1 MDPLV
6 TLVIPTLNGSD
17 YIRET
22 VSSAL
27 SQDYANLDILI
38 SDNGSRDETL
48 ELVRSVTKGDA
59 RVRFRR
65 NEATVPIYTHFNQC
79 VDAARG
85 EFLTILDDDD
95 TISPN
100 FISSTVRVAS
110 QFPDVNVVVPR
121 NIIVDANGIVTREL
135 ATPDETV
142 LDGVEFVCH
151 WVYGR
156 TPDYFASVGTVL
168 SRTATVRHFGGYQAF
183 VRGRNID
190 NLIFLQCAISG
201 SGRIGFAHDAV
212 FRWRVYERSYAA
224 SPPLGQLASA
234 SKGFV
239 KHLQRDPRTVA
250 ALGRLPEEQRQEIV
264 YGVERMAAFELL
276 HISKFFETSFTR
288 KKLRDIFIFPIHPL
302 YYRTILGHYRNRLL
316 ERLRLRRADG
326 PRADE
331 A

>member
-1 MDPLV
+1 MYPLV
-6 TLVIPTLNGSD
+6 TLVVPTLNGSD
-17 YIRET
+17 YILET

-27 SQDYANLDILI
+27 AQDYPNLDILI

-48 ELVRSVTKGDA
+48 ELVKSVTKGDS

-85 EFLTILDDDD
+85 EFLTVLDDDD
-95 TISPN
+95 SISPT
-100 FISSTVRVAS
+100 FISSTVRVAL

-121 NIIVDANGIVTREL
+121 NIVVDDNGLVTREL

-151 WVYGR
+151 WLYGR
-156 TPDYFASVGTVL
+156 APAYFASVGTVL
-168 SRTATVRHFGGYQAF
+168 SRTAMVRHFGGYQAF
-183 VRGRNID
+183 MRGRNID
-190 NLIFLQCAISG
+190 NLLFLQCAI

-212 FRWRVYERSYAA
+212 FRWRVYERSYSA

-239 KHLQRDPRTVA
+239 KHMQRDPRTVA
-250 ALGRLPEEQRQEIV
+250 ALAKVPRERREEIV
-264 YGVERMAAFELL
+264 YGVRQMAALELL
-276 HISKFFETSFTR
+276 ACSKFYETRSTR
-288 KKLRDIFIFPIHPL
+288 ERLQNLFIFPIHSL
-302 YYRTILGHYRNRLL
+302 YYRNVLGHYRNRLL
-316 ERLRLRRADG
+316 ARLRVRRTTA
-326 PRADE
+326 RADE